1 LVDFFFGN
9 VEIFQQRNH
18 LEFVLE
24 KGLFILDFEQILD
37 SVDFILN
44 QFVEGVDFMRKLIGA
59 EMSSEFFEEVLA
71 LVGEIANF
79 KVFVLVFE
87 FEQIVGPG
95 GFGWEVLGVL
105 EFFFAKD

>member
-1 LVDFFFGN
+1 M
-9 VEIFQQRNH
+9 
-18 LEFVLE
+18 EFVLE
-24 KGLFILDFEQILD
+24 KGFFILDFEQILD
-37 SVDFILN
+37 PVDFIFN
-44 QFVEGVDFMRKLIGA
+44 QFVEGVDFVRKLIGA

-79 KVFVLVFE
+79 KVFVLVFK

-105 EFFFAKD
+105 EFVFTED